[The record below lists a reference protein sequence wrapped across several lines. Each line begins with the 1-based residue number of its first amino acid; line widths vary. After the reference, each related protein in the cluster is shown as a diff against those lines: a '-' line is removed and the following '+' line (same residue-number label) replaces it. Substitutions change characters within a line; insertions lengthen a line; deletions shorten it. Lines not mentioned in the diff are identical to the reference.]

1 MGAIGV
7 AETSDYKLDRIRFRH
22 RRCVALPLSPVG
34 SGEDFLRIRVEA
46 AKFFMDDTESE
57 SMISQSIFKAYD
69 IRGVI
74 GKTLDADVAR
84 SIGRAFGSEVRAQGG
99 DAVVVARDGR
109 LSGPELVGALADGL
123 RAAGVDVVDVG
134 MVPTPVGYFAASVP
148 LALSGGERRV
158 DSCIV
163 VTGSHNPPDYNGF
176 KMVLRGAAIYGDQI
190 QGLYKRIVDA
200 RFETGNGSYERYDV
214 ADQYVERIVGDI
226 RLARPLKLVVDAG
239 NGVAGPL
246 ATRLFKALGCELVEL
261 FTDIDG
267 NFPNHH
273 PDPAHPENL
282 QDVIAKLK
290 TTDAEIGFAFD
301 GDGDRLGVVTK
312 DGQIIYP
319 DRQLMLF
326 AEEVLSRNPGAQI
339 IYDVKCTRNLAQ
351 WVREKGGEPLM
362 WKTGHSLVKAKL
374 RETGAPLAGE
384 MSGHVFFKDRWY
396 GFDDGLYTGA
406 RLLEILARAA
416 DPSALLNGLPNAVST
431 PELQLKLDEGE
442 NVKLIDKLRADAKFD
457 GADEVVTIDGLRV
470 EYPDGFGLARS
481 SNTTP
486 VVVLRFEASSD
497 AALARIQ
504 DDFRRALKAAK
515 PDANLPF

>member
-1 MGAIGV
+1 
-7 AETSDYKLDRIRFRH
+7 
-22 RRCVALPLSPVG
+22 
-34 SGEDFLRIRVEA
+34 
-46 AKFFMDDTESE
+46 
-57 SMISQSIFKAYD
+57 MISKSIFKAYD

-74 GKTLDADVAR
+74 GKTLDADAAR

-109 LSGPELVGALADGL
+109 LSGPELVQALSDGL
-123 RAAGVDVVDVG
+123 REAGVDVVNVG

-148 LALSGGERRV
+148 LQLDGGERRV

-176 KMVLRGAAIYGDQI
+176 KMVLRGAAIYGEQI
-190 QGLYKRIVDA
+190 LALHQRIVDEN
-200 RFETGNGSYERYDV
+200 FSTGSGTYTEYDI
-214 ADQYVERIVGDI
+214 ADAYLERITSDI
-226 RLARPLKLVVDAG
+226 KLARPIKIVVDTG
-239 NGVAGPL
+239 NGVAGGL
-246 ATRLFKALGCELVEL
+246 APKLFKKLGCELVEL
-261 FTDIDG
+261 FTEIDG

-282 QDVIAKLK
+282 QDVIRALK
-290 TTDAEIGFAFD
+290 ETDAEIGFAFD

-312 DGQIIYP
+312 DGEIIYP

-326 AEEVLSRNPGAQI
+326 AEEVLSRNKGAQI
-339 IYDVKCTRNLAQ
+339 IYDVKCTRNLAK
-351 WVREKGGEPLM
+351 WVKDKGGEPLM

-406 RLLEILARAA
+406 RLLEILTRVE
-416 DPSALLNGLPNAVST
+416 DPSKLLNSLPNSNST
-431 PELQLKLDEGE
+431 PELQLKLEEGE
-442 NVKLIDKLRADAKFD
+442 NFELIARLQQNAKFT
-457 GADEVVTIDGLRV
+457 GADDVVKIDGLRV

-486 VVVLRFEASSD
+486 VVVMRFEADND
-497 AALARIQ
+497 AALKRIQ
-504 DDFRRALKAAK
+504 EDFRRVIMAEK
-515 PDANLPF
+515 PDAKLPF